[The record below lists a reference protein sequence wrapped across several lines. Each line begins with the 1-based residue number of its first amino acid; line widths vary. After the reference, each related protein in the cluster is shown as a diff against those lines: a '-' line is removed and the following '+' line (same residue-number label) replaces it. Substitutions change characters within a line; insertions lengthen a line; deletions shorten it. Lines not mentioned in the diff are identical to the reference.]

1 MKTMTVAAMIAACAG
16 VFAQDEK
23 KDDGKKQAIAD
34 AAKALRATAKAG
46 GFDVAGE
53 SKVESDAEGM
63 VVGDFGWGG
72 LSGKIA
78 GSVTFPLE
86 AAFRLDAGKAR
97 YELWS
102 SKGQAVERLTWKG
115 RGAYPDRAADE
126 LLSLVN
132 LEKLAADV
140 EKATAAKAR
149 DGGVIELTLSGDA
162 IREHVERAGSDEEG
176 GGIMMEMGL
185 TPSSVTLKLTIGK
198 DGLVGKLEA
207 AVLKK
212 FNMGE
217 GEEEGEEE
225 EGQNFEV
232 TVAYTLALA
241 KHGAAKVEIPADVRE
256 QLKEK
261 E

>member
-1 MKTMTVAAMIAACAG
+1 MKMLTLAAMLAACAG
-16 VFAQDEK
+16 VLAQDEK
-23 KDDGKKQAIAD
+23 KDDGRKQAVAD
-34 AAKALRATAKAG
+34 AAKALRATAKSG
-46 GFDVAGE
+46 GFDVSGE
-53 SKVESDAEGM
+53 SKVESDANGI
-63 VVGDFGWGG
+63 VVGDMGWGG
-72 LSGKIA
+72 LSGKVS

-86 AAFRLDAGKAR
+86 ASFRLDAGKAR

-149 DGGVIELTLSGDA
+149 DGGVIELTLAGDA
-162 IREHVERAGSDEEG
+162 IREHVERAGGDEEG
-176 GGIMMEMGL
+176 GMMMEMGP
-185 TPSSVTLKLTIGK
+185 TPSSVTLKLTIGQ
-198 DGLVGKLEA
+198 DGLVAKIEA

-212 FNMGE
+212 WNMGE

-225 EGQNFEV
+225 EGQNFEMTV
-232 TVAYTLALA
+232 TYTLALT
-241 KHGAAKVEIPADVRE
+241 KHGAAKVEIPADVRG